1 MKYSVKSFFMAIGVI
16 ALAAISCNK
25 ESADMADSKFDKHTC
40 EMKLVGSLTEFDDI
54 KTKSES
60 DASEWKDGSIIYL
73 RMASPLG
80 ITTGEAVYNSS
91 TDVWTISY
99 YGSLYE
105 GGTQSCSALYLEDK
119 VSYESSVF
127 TINEKTVI
135 YEDLEGSYIFEEGD
149 LVVTANLKPKTGRI
163 RFSGEPGKVL
173 KIYGVTHYTT
183 YDINNNQYTTSS
195 EPFKIIVGE
204 DGQTPYF
211 YGYFLDEED
220 RNLNVWIDAKEAYTR
235 YFSDSVFN
243 PGQSGKLSI
252 PTEDNHNGWADGLY
266 FNIDGVKFKMV
277 AVEGGTFLMGDPESS
292 YEYLIAHNVTLTGYC
307 IAETEM
313 TRQLYYKLKSTNTAE
328 LTPCLSGWSYDLPNT
343 LASLNQLTSAGFTIP
358 SEAQWE
364 YAARGG
370 NKSKGFKY
378 SGSNTIE
385 DVAWYNKNSQGVLH
399 EIRQKLPNE
408 LGLYD
413 MTGNAHEYVLD
424 YYTIYKSDSVMDPI
438 SLSGSNGHVIRGGHF
453 DSEIEDCTNICR
465 THNYKYY
472 TGNWLS
478 DQISCTIRLA
488 LNWN

>member
-16 ALAAISCNK
+16 AMVAISCNI
-25 ESADMADSKFDKHTC
+25 ESADKTDSMFDKHTC
-40 EMKLVGSLTEFDDI
+40 EMKLVGSLTDFDDI
-54 KTKSES
+54 RTKSGS
-60 DASEWKDGSIIYL
+60 DASDWKDGSIIYL

-105 GGTQSCSALYLEDK
+105 GGAQSCSAMYLEDK

-127 TINEKTVI
+127 TMNEGTVI
-135 YEDLEGSYIFEEGD
+135 YEDLEGSYVFEEGD
-149 LVVTANLKPKTGRI
+149 LVVTASLKPKTGRI

-183 YDINNNQYTTSS
+183 YDINNDQYTTSS

-220 RNLNVWIDAKEAYTR
+220 RNLNIWIDAKEAYTR
-235 YFSDSVFN
+235 YFSNNVFN

-252 PTEDNHNGWADGLY
+252 PTEDNHNGWAEGLY

-277 AVEGGTFLMGDPESS
+277 AVEGGTFVMGDPESTN
-292 YEYLIAHNVTLTGYC
+292 EYLIAHNVTLTGYC

-313 TRQLYYKLKSTNTAE
+313 TTQLFLRLQSTSTTDITPYVSQLMYVSGKLETLNK
-328 LTPCLSGWSYDLPNT
+328 LTYADFCLPT
-343 LASLNQLTSAGFTIP
+343 
-358 SEAQWE
+358 EAQWE
-364 YAARGG
+364 FAAKGG
-370 NKSKGFKY
+370 VKSKGYTY
-378 SGSNTIE
+378 SGSNTIDE
-385 DVAWYNKNSQGVLH
+385 VAWYSRNSGGDLH
-399 EIRQKLPNE
+399 EVKKKLPNE
-408 LGLYD
+408 LGIYD
-413 MTGNAHEYVLD
+413 MSGNAREFVQD
-424 YYTIYKSDSVMDPI
+424 YYLPFSKNSVTDPVYATGGT
-438 SLSGSNGHVIRGGHF
+438 SHVRRGGEYIT
-453 DSEIEDCTNICR
+453 DEQYCTNVSRIGNI
-465 THNYKYY
+465 HEDNYVRYDY
-472 TGNWLS
+472 H
-478 DQISCTIRLA
+478 SCNIRLT

>member
-16 ALAAISCNK
+16 AMVAISCNK
-25 ESADMADSKFDKHTC
+25 ESADKTDSMFDKHTC
-40 EMKLVGSLTEFDDI
+40 EMKLVGSLTDFDDI
-54 KTKSES
+54 KTKSGS
-60 DASEWKDGSIIYL
+60 DASDWKDGSIIYL

-80 ITTGEAVYNSS
+80 ITIGEAVYNSS

-127 TINEKTVI
+127 TMNEGTVI
-135 YEDLEGSYIFEEGD
+135 YEDLEGSYVFEEGD
-149 LVVTANLKPKTGRI
+149 LVVTASLKPKTGRI

-183 YDINNNQYTTSS
+183 YDINNDQYTTSS

-211 YGYFLDEED
+211 YGYFLNEED

-252 PTEDNHNGWADGLY
+252 PTEDNHNGWAEGLY

-277 AVEGGTFLMGDPESS
+277 AVEGGTFVMGEPEST

-313 TRQLYYKLKSTNTAE
+313 TTQLYNKLLSNNSSE
-328 LTPCLSGWSYDLPNT
+328 ITPCITGWNT
-343 LASLNQLTSAGFTIP
+343 IPKLQTTLNKVTSAGFTIP

-364 YAARGG
+364 YAAKGG
-370 NKSKGFKY
+370 KQSKGYKY
-378 SGSNTIE
+378 SGSDVID
-385 DVAWYNKNSQGVLH
+385 DVAWYQSNSKSARHDVK
-399 EIRQKLPNE
+399 QKLPNE

-413 MTGNAHEYVLD
+413 MSGNAQEFVLD
-424 YYTIYKSDSVMDPI
+424 YYNPFTSDSVFDPI
-438 SLSGSNGHVIRGGHF
+438 STSGSSGHVIRGGHY
-453 DSEIEDCTNICR
+453 DTEADKCTNIAR
-465 THNYKYY
+465 KDNHDYY
-472 TGNWLS
+472 YGDWLN
-478 DQISCTIRLA
+478 DQIDCGVRLA

>member
-1 MKYSVKSFFMAIGVI
+1 MKCSVKSFFMAIGVI

-54 KTKSES
+54 KTKSGS

-73 RMASPLG
+73 RMDSPLG

-105 GGTQSCSALYLEDK
+105 GGAQSCSAMYLEDK

-127 TINEKTVI
+127 TMNEGTVI
-135 YEDLEGSYIFEEGD
+135 YEDLEGSYVFEEGD
-149 LVVTANLKPKTGRI
+149 LVVTASLKPKTGRI

-183 YDINNNQYTTSS
+183 YDINNDQYTTSS

-220 RNLNVWIDAKEAYTR
+220 RNMNIWIDAKEAYTR

-252 PTEDNHNGWADGLY
+252 PTEDNHNGWAEGLY

-277 AVEGGTFLMGDPESS
+277 AVEGGTFVMGDPESTN
-292 YEYLIAHNVTLTGYC
+292 EYLIAHNVTLTGYC

-313 TRQLYYKLKSTNTAE
+313 TTQLFLRLQSTSTTDITPYVSQLMYVSGKLETLNK
-328 LTPCLSGWSYDLPNT
+328 LTHADFCLPT
-343 LASLNQLTSAGFTIP
+343 
-358 SEAQWE
+358 EAQWE
-364 YAARGG
+364 FAAKGG
-370 NKSKGFKY
+370 VKSKGYTY
-378 SGSNTIE
+378 SGSNTIDE
-385 DVAWYNKNSQGVLH
+385 VAWYSRNSGGDLH
-399 EIRQKLPNE
+399 EVKKKLPNE
-408 LGLYD
+408 LGIYD
-413 MTGNAHEYVLD
+413 MSGNAREFVQD
-424 YYTIYKSDSVMDPI
+424 YYLPFSKNSVTDPVYATGGT
-438 SLSGSNGHVIRGGHF
+438 SHVRRGGEYIT
-453 DSEIEDCTNICR
+453 DEQYCTNVSRIGNI
-465 THNYKYY
+465 HEDNYVRYDY
-472 TGNWLS
+472 H
-478 DQISCTIRLA
+478 SCNIRLT